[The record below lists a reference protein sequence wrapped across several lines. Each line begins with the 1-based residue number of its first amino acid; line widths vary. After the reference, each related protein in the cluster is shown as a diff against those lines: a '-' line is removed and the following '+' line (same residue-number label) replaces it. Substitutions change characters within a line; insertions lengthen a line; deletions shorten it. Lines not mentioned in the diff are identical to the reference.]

1 MDRWSVTCWD
11 QHLPALWQAAERLK
25 GQFCLSARTYTH
37 TSTVE
42 HAIALETPIFCYQ
55 GQLSIVYIL
64 TTGYLLSKSS
74 VIFVFFHC
82 ILSPAQSTCLLFTHT
97 HFHTFPSSLPSS
109 LPPHTPLSLSG
120 CLFDGGLCSSGQ
132 VCWDGE
138 YESRQHFTVQIMTAE
153 IQIIAIMVHIYVSA
167 THLV

>member
-25 GQFCLSARTYTH
+25 GQFCLSARTYTQ

-55 GQLSIVYIL
+55 DQLSIVYIL

-74 VIFVFFHC
+74 VIFVFF
-82 ILSPAQSTCLLFTHT
+82 STVFFLLHNLHVFYSLTFTST
-97 HFHTFPSSLPSS
+97 PFLLPSLPLYPPT
-109 LPPHTPLSLSG
+109 LPSLSQAV
-120 CLFDGGLCSSGQ
+120 CLMGVFAPVGRFAG
-132 VCWDGE
+132 
-138 YESRQHFTVQIMTAE
+138 
-153 IQIIAIMVHIYVSA
+153 MVSMQADNISLYKS
-167 THLV
+167 LWLQKFK